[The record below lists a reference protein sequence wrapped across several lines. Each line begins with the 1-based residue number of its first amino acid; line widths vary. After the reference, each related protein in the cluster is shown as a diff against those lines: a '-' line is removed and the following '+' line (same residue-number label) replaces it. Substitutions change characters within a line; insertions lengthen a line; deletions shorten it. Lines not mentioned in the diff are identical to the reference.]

1 MLIPCESF
9 SRIAIPT
16 LRRRWHYVFSGGPFA
31 LCHTNLV
38 GAKTM
43 FELFT
48 KIQHFEIRD
57 TEITLPSHR
66 GYSKVDIQYSATRAL
81 LRS

>member
-16 LRRRWHYVFSGGPFA
+16 LRRCWHYVLSGGPFA
-31 LCHTNLV
+31 LYHTNFV

-48 KIQHFEIRD
+48 KIQHLEIRD
-57 TEITLPSHR
+57 TEIALPSHR
-66 GYSKVDIQYSATRAL
+66 GCSEEDIQFSATRAL
-81 LRS
+81 FRS

>member
-16 LRRRWHYVFSGGPFA
+16 LRRCWHYVLSGVPFA
-31 LCHTNLV
+31 LCHTNFV

-48 KIQHFEIRD
+48 KIHHFGIRD

-66 GYSKVDIQYSATRAL
+66 GYSKEDIQYCATRAM